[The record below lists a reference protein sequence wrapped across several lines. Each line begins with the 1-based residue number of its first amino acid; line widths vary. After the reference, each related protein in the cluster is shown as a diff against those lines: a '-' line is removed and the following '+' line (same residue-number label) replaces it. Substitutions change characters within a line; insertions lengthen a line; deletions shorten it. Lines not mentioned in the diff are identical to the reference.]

1 MADFVAVLKKTIEG
15 LTDKSPEM
23 REKVYRKA
31 RDTVAAK
38 LAAIDPPP
46 SRIVVDRQTRALE
59 DAIKAVEASFLEK
72 PAADDF
78 ESVLAGMEASRPAAP
93 VVREA
98 PAVPA
103 ALPTPPP
110 PATAFSPPQ
119 RAPAPAPA
127 DDVAAEAEPVAAAVP
142 LEQDD
147 ELVPVAVQQPE
158 PKLALPLAG
167 DATVARTK
175 RRVPMGLIAALVALV
190 VVVAAGYG
198 LWLNRDDL
206 GSLFGSGG
214 GTVAEGEQTK
224 PAEAPAQQAA
234 PAASEPETPAGG
246 QMVSTETEQPR
257 AAGGDT
263 QPAAAETP
271 KYTQRLMSDGK
282 EVDEGPADGGQS
294 VGEGTSMASATQL
307 ADNSATGQTAPGAAA
322 PQPAETQQTRPA
334 DQALPVGQRAIFYEE
349 RPSLA
354 EGTADTGS
362 AVWTLVNES
371 PGNDLPPEPA
381 IRAEVNIPSKNVQL
395 KMTIRRNADTT
406 LPASHIIEM
415 IFLGNFE
422 GGGIESVLRV
432 ALKGSEAAPGNPLIG
447 IPARI
452 TDGYFLIALSSSEA
466 ERNTNLELLLRQSW
480 LDIPIVYKSG
490 RRALVTLEKG
500 VPGDKVFQE
509 AIQAWQNAS
518 SG

>member
-59 DAIKAVEASFLEK
+59 DAIKAVEASFLGK

-78 ESVLAGMEASRPAAP
+78 ESVLAGMEASRPAASI
-93 VVREA
+93 VREA
-98 PAVPA
+98 PAAPA
-103 ALPTPPP
+103 AQPAPPP
-110 PATAFSPPQ
+110 PAASFSPP
-119 RAPAPAPA
+119 REPAPAPA
-127 DDVAAEAEPVAAAVP
+127 DEVADEAEPVAASVP
-142 LEQDD
+142 PGQDD
-147 ELVPVAVQQPE
+147 ELVPVAVQRPE
-158 PKLALPLAG
+158 PKLARPLTGA
-167 DATVARTK
+167 ATAVRTK
-175 RRVPMGLIAALVALV
+175 RRVPAGLIAALVALV

-214 GTVAEGEQTK
+214 TVAGGEQTK
-224 PAEAPAQQAA
+224 PAEASAQQAA
-234 PAASEPETPAGG
+234 PAASEPETPAAG
-246 QMVSTETEQPR
+246 QMASTETGQP
-257 AAGGDT
+257 GGTGT
-263 QPAAAETP
+263 QPQAAETP
-271 KYTQRLMSDGK
+271 KFTQRLMSDGK
-282 EVDEGPADGGQS
+282 EVDEGPAGGGQS

-307 ADNSATGQTAPGAAA
+307 ADNSAGQTAAGAGT
-322 PQPAETQQTRPA
+322 PQPAETQPARPAA

-349 RPSLA
+349 RTSLA

-406 LPASHIIEM
+406 LPASHIVEM

-466 ERNTNLELLLRQSW
+466 ERNTNMELLLRQSW

>member
-46 SRIVVDRQTRALE
+46 SRIVVDRQTKALE
-59 DAIKAVEASFLEK
+59 DAIKAVEAGFVEK

-78 ESVLAGMEASRPAAP
+78 ESVLAGMESHRPPAPETRPVPAAP
-93 VVREA
+93 VA
-98 PAVPA
+98 QP
-103 ALPTPPP
+103 ALPPADFSTPRE
-110 PATAFSPPQ
+110 PAPVPPQ
-119 RAPAPAPA
+119 ETASG
-127 DDVAAEAEPVAAAVP
+127 AELEPVAAAVP
-142 LEQDD
+142 PEQDD
-147 ELVPVAVQQPE
+147 ELVPVAVQRPE
-158 PKLALPLAG
+158 PRLALPLAG
-167 DATVARTK
+167 EAVVGPAR
-175 RRVPMGLIAALVALV
+175 RRVPMGLVAALVALLV
-190 VVVAAGYG
+190 IAAGGYG
-198 LWLNRDDL
+198 LWLNKDDL
-206 GSLFGSGG
+206 GSLIGMGG
-214 GTVAEGEQTK
+214 DTVAEGEQQ
-224 PAEAPAQQAA
+224 PAAGAPAQQQASA
-234 PAASEPETPAGG
+234 PAASEPETPAGQPAG
-246 QMVSTETEQPR
+246 TEGAQPP
-257 AAGGDT
+257 AAGGEA
-263 QPAAAETP
+263 QPAEAP
-271 KYTQRLMSDGK
+271 KFTQRLMSDGK

-307 ADNSATGQTAPGAAA
+307 ADNSTTGQTGAAA
-322 PQPAETQQTRPA
+322 ATPQQPAETQQAQTS

-349 RPSLA
+349 RTSLA
-354 EGTADTGS
+354 EGTADNGS
-362 AVWTLVNES
+362 TVWTLVNES

-395 KMTIRRNADTT
+395 KMTIRRNADKT

-452 TDGYFLIALSSSEA
+452 TDGYFLIALSSSQA

-518 SG
+518 TSG

>member
-15 LTDKSPEM
+15 LSDRSPEM

-46 SRIVVDRQTRALE
+46 SRIAVDRQTKALE
-59 DAIKAVEASFLEK
+59 DAIKAVEASFAAQ

-78 ESVLAGMEASRPAAP
+78 ESVLADMEGSSRAAPAVRDAPPAAP
-93 VVREA
+93 A
-98 PAVPA
+98 PRPAPPPA
-103 ALPTPPP
+103 AHAAPRGPTPPP
-110 PATAFSPPQ
+110 PRETA
-119 RAPAPAPA
+119 APTA
-127 DDVAAEAEPVAAAVP
+127 
-142 LEQDD
+142 LDD
-147 ELVPVAVQQPE
+147 ELVPAAVQRPE
-158 PKLALPLAG
+158 PKLPRPPAG
-167 DATVARTK
+167 DVAAGRT
-175 RRVPMGLIAALVALV
+175 RRRAPTGLIAALVALAV
-190 VVVAAGYG
+190 VAAAGYG
-198 LWLNRDDL
+198 IWLNRDDL

-214 GTVAEGEQTK
+214 GTVAEGQQTK
-224 PAEAPAQQAA
+224 PAETKPPQEASKPAS
-234 PAASEPETPAGG
+234 PEPETPAGD
-246 QMVSTETEQPR
+246 QVA
-257 AAGGDT
+257 AAGGGKPGAAGAA

-271 KYTQRLMSDGK
+271 KFTQRLMSDGK
-282 EVDEGPADGGQS
+282 EIDEGPAAGGQS
-294 VGEGTSMASATQL
+294 VGEGSSMASATQL
-307 ADNSATGQTAPGAAA
+307 ADNSASGPAAAGAAT
-322 PQPAETQQTRPA
+322 PQPAQPQQPA
-334 DQALPVGQRAIFYEE
+334 EQALPVGQRAIFYEE
-349 RPSLA
+349 RTSLA

-362 AVWTLVNES
+362 TVWTLVNES

-432 ALKGSEAAPGNPLIG
+432 ALKGSEAAPGSPLIG

-452 TDGYFLIALSSSEA
+452 TDGYFLIALSSSGA

-480 LDIPIVYKSG
+480 IDIPIVYKSG

-509 AIQAWQNAS
+509 AIQAWRNAS

>member
-1 MADFVAVLKKTIEG
+1 MA
-15 LTDKSPEM
+15 
-23 REKVYRKA
+23 
-31 RDTVAAK
+31 
-38 LAAIDPPP
+38 
-46 SRIVVDRQTRALE
+46 
-59 DAIKAVEASFLEK
+59 
-72 PAADDF
+72 
-78 ESVLAGMEASRPAAP
+78 
-93 VVREA
+93 
-98 PAVPA
+98 
-103 ALPTPPP
+103 
-110 PATAFSPPQ
+110 
-119 RAPAPAPA
+119 
-127 DDVAAEAEPVAAAVP
+127 
-142 LEQDD
+142 
-147 ELVPVAVQQPE
+147 
-158 PKLALPLAG
+158 
-167 DATVARTK
+167 
-175 RRVPMGLIAALVALV
+175 
-190 VVVAAGYG
+190 
-198 LWLNRDDL
+198 
-206 GSLFGSGG
+206 
-214 GTVAEGEQTK
+214 
-224 PAEAPAQQAA
+224 
-234 PAASEPETPAGG
+234 
-246 QMVSTETEQPR
+246 STETEQPR

-349 RPSLA
+349 RTSLA

>member
-98 PAVPA
+98 QPA
-103 ALPTPPP
+103 PPP
-110 PATAFSPPQ
+110 PAAAFSPPP
-119 RAPAPAPA
+119 RAPA
-127 DDVAAEAEPVAAAVP
+127 DEVAAEAEPVAAAVP

-246 QMVSTETEQPR
+246 QMASTETEQPR

-349 RPSLA
+349 RTSLA

-490 RRALVTLEKG
+490 RRALVTVEKG
-500 VPGDKVFQE
+500 VPVEKVFQE
-509 AIQAWQNAS
+509 VIQDW
-518 SG
+518 